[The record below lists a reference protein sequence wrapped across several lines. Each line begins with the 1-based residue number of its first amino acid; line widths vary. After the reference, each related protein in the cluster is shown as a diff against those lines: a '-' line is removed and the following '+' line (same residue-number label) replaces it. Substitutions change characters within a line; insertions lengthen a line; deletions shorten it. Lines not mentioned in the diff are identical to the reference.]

1 MNFLKHKGSDCL
13 LKLSVIVPVFNVG
26 YLVENCL
33 DTLINQSYKNIEII
47 VINDGSTDGSGKYLN
62 NYRKKS
68 NIVIIDL
75 CDNQGLGNARNIG
88 ICHSTGEYITFVD
101 SDDWIDLDLYSELI
115 KAVEERDADV
125 AICGIKNEYTNW
137 ISSEYRYNYKY
148 SNQIDSDMAIKLLS
162 NYGGNNYRISPVV
175 WNKIYRTSVIKN
187 NRIEFLKN
195 SYWEDDI
202 FSFQVM
208 LFAKRIMIVPSVN
221 YHYSQRNGSIT
232 KDFSK
237 KHIIDLIDSFTYL
250 KSYLLE
256 SKLWNNNERY
266 YRAYFDRAITSM
278 INMLCQNEKS
288 ILKQKEYLTMFFKLY
303 SEKYSIEDTIE
314 YLDIN
319 RINRLFK

>member
-1 MNFLKHKGSDCL
+1 MP
-13 LKLSVIVPVFNVG
+13 KLSVIVPVYNVG
-26 YLVENCL
+26 HLVKKCL

-47 VINDGSTDGSGKYLN
+47 IINDGSTDDSKKYIDI
-62 NYRKKS
+62 YSEKS
-68 NIVIIDL
+68 NIILIDL
-75 CDNQGLGNARNIG
+75 CNNQGLGNARNIG
-88 ICHSTGEYITFVD
+88 INHSTGEYITFVD

-115 KAVEERDADV
+115 KSIEERDADV

-148 SNQIDSDMAIKLLS
+148 GNQIDSDMAIKLLS
-162 NYGGNNYRISPVV
+162 NYGENNYRISPVV

-187 NRIEFLKN
+187 NNIEFLKN

-208 LFAKRIMIVPSVN
+208 LFAKSVIVVPSVY

-237 KHIIDLIDSFTYL
+237 KHIIDLIDSFVYL
-250 KSYLLE
+250 KSFLLE
-256 SKLWNNNERY
+256 SQLWDNNEGY
-266 YRAYFDRAITSM
+266 YRAYLDRAISSM

-288 ILKQKEYLTMFFKLY
+288 TLRQKEYLTMFFKLY
-303 SEKYSIEDTIE
+303 SEEFSIEDTIE
-314 YLDIN
+314 YLDVN
-319 RINRLFK
+319 RIKRLFR

>member
-1 MNFLKHKGSDCL
+1 MIFLEHKGSDYM
-13 LKLSVIVPVFNVG
+13 LKLSIIVPVFNVG
-26 YLVENCL
+26 YLVKNCL